1 MDKKLKGA
9 VIGTG
14 GMANWVHG
22 ETFVNHP
29 ETMLVAACD
38 IVPEKVE
45 AFARKLNVQ
54 KTFTDY
60 RKVLKIKDLDFIDI
74 CTPNIL
80 HSEIAVAA
88 LEAGKHVF
96 CEKPDAVSVAE
107 AQKMADAAKASGK
120 TLMVMRN
127 NRYSVAAQF
136 LRQYIGDGMM
146 GEIYTGRCGWVRRR
160 GLPGRGSWFADK
172 KQSGGG
178 PLIDLGVHYIDLA
191 MWLMG
196 DPKPVSV
203 SGSTYR
209 KFSENKLVDSL
220 YYAERSKQ
228 GEGKNDVE
236 DLAIGFIRFANG
248 ASLQVEFSWASNVEQ
263 EERFLEFRGTRS
275 GCHLS
280 NGAIKLYTEDGGQLC
295 DVSPRLQRP
304 GNLNDHAL
312 HLHHFVDVM
321 QKRAKPMN
329 TPETGLDMIKILA
342 ALYESA
348 EKGAEV
354 RL

>member
-22 ETFVNHP
+22 ETFLNHP

-45 AFARKLNVQ
+45 AFAKKLDVP

-60 RKVLKIKDLDFIDI
+60 RKVLKMRDLDFVDI
-74 CTPNIL
+74 CTPNVL

-136 LRQYIGDGMM
+136 LRKYIGDGMM

-172 KQSGGG
+172 KMSGGG

-203 SGSTYR
+203 SGSTYC
-209 KFSENKLVDSL
+209 KFADNVLADTL
-220 YYAERSKQ
+220 YSSGRTRESDRGY
-228 GEGKNDVE
+228 DVE

-248 ASLQVEFSWASNVEQ
+248 ASLQVEFSWASNVEE
-263 EERFLEFRGTRS
+263 EERFIEFRGTRS
-275 GCHLS
+275 GCHLR
-280 NGAIKLYTEDGGQLC
+280 NGALKVYTESGGQLS
-295 DVSPRLQRP
+295 DLSPRLHRP

-312 HLHHFVDVM
+312 HLHHFVDVIK
-321 QKRAKPMN
+321 KRAEPIN
-329 TPETGLDMIKILA
+329 TPETGLDMIKILS